1 MSMTPFRIRER
12 LKKLLGLGPTGSS
25 EGSASAAPPRPKVT
39 LTVVDQAGE
48 EQTFDGKAGDSPLF
62 ISGNMAKPIGSG
74 CNDSSCATCRIE
86 VLEGAEN
93 LSPQDA
99 RERAT
104 LEANEH
110 DPDTFRLGCRTEILQ
125 GSVKV
130 RAHEFL
136 EI

>member
-1 MSMTPFRIRER
+1 MSITPFRIRER
-12 LKKLLGLGPTGSS
+12 LKKMLGLGPTGESD
-25 EGSASAAPPRPKVT
+25 ADKPAPPPRPKVT
-39 LTVVDQAGE
+39 LTVVDEAGQ
-48 EQTFDGKAGDSPLF
+48 EQTFDGKAGDTPLY
-62 ISGNMAKPIGSG
+62 ISGNMARPIGSG

-104 LEANEH
+104 LEANGH
-110 DPDTFRLGCRTEILQ
+110 DADTLRLGCRTEILQ

-130 RAHEFL
+130 KAYEFL

>member
-1 MSMTPFRIRER
+1 MSITPFRIRER
-12 LKKLLGLGPTGSS
+12 LKKMLGLGPSGDSKSS
-25 EGSASAAPPRPKVT
+25 DPPPPPRPKVT
-39 LTVVDQAGE
+39 LVVVDEAGE
-48 EQTFDGKAGDSPLF
+48 EQTFDGGAGDTPLY
-62 ISGNMAKPIGSG
+62 ISGNMKKPIGSG

-104 LEANEH
+104 LEANGH
-110 DPDTFRLGCRTEILQ
+110 DADTLRLACRTEILQ

-130 RAHEFL
+130 KAHEFL
-136 EI
+136 VL